1 MFRFVLFDFD
11 GTLYDTVEGIAKS
24 AQYALEK
31 LGISA
36 ELEELRCFAGPPLV
50 DIFMEKFGLSHEQAW
65 KARGL
70 FQERYVPLGVYESRP
85 FPGMTEFLAVLREKG
100 STLAVA
106 TSKPQALCELLLERA
121 GMREYFSVVRG
132 SRMDGNNNSK
142 REIVE
147 GVIADLGA
155 KKEDCVLV
163 GDTKYDVA
171 GAHAASVACIGVRF
185 GFAAPGELEAAGADA
200 IVDDL
205 GELQKLLTCGEAL
218 RYNL

>member
-1 MFRFVLFDFD
+1 MYHHILFDFD

-31 LGISA
+31 LGITA
-36 ELEELRCFAGPPLV
+36 GLDELRCFAGPPLV
-50 DIFMEKFGLSHEQAW
+50 DIFMEKFGLSHEKAW
-65 KARGL
+65 EARGL
-70 FQERYVPLGVYESRP
+70 FQERYLPVGVYESRP
-85 FPGMTEFLAVLREKG
+85 FPGMTEFLAALRKAG
-100 STLAVA
+100 LTLAVA
-106 TSKPQALCELLLERA
+106 TSKPQQLCELLLSRA
-121 GMREYFSVVRG
+121 GMREFFSVVRG

-147 GVIADLGA
+147 LVIADFGA
-155 KKEDCVLV
+155 EKSDCILI

-171 GAHAASVACIGVRF
+171 GAHAAGIACIGVRY

-200 IVDDL
+200 IAGDL
-205 GELQKLLTCGEAL
+205 EELRNMLTCGEAV